1 MSDWFFKK
9 NKKVILYNIYKDST
23 LNIKTQV
30 KRWRKIYYANISQK
44 KASTAIISSNNV
56 DFTIRNIIQDKEF

>member
-9 NKKVILYNIYKDST
+9 NKKVVLYNVYKGST

-30 KRWRKIYYANISQK
+30 KRWRKIYYVNISQK
-44 KASTAIISSNNV
+44 KASTAILSSNNV
-56 DFTIRNIIQDKEF
+56 DFTINIIKDKEF